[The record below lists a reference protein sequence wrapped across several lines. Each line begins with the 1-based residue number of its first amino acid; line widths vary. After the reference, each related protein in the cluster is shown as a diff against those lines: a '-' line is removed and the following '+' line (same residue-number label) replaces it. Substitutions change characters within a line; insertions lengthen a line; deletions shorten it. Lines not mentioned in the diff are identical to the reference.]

1 MTVIDLNFDWLF
13 AHLGGGFASRRLA
26 IVKKELQLQR
36 SLGEI
41 LQIASICLFD
51 KTPLLQA
58 FSRDSLRMEDSTIHN
73 QLPLFDY

>member
-1 MTVIDLNFDWLF
+1 M
-13 AHLGGGFASRRLA
+13 
-26 IVKKELQLQR
+26 KKELQLQR
-36 SLGEI
+36 GMGEI

-73 QLPLFDY
+73 QLPLFDF